1 MALPGPAKTGLGTW
15 TGTGK
20 RTGTSGFLLWAAL
33 SVLGAALA
41 GCQPP
46 EYGPVGTD
54 GGGGDTAATGTA
66 SLTLM
71 NQRQTDPGP
80 LTFLL
85 YRTSAQDIE
94 NVPPDITLGTVDFE
108 KTRTVTVTPGRW
120 KVAYRM
126 ASGDLRP
133 MPPEDDEATSET
145 WPVAGFEKGKS
156 YTLLI
161 ETDDGGNTVWRT
173 NLPIV
178 H

>member
-1 MALPGPAKTGLGTW
+1 MTKGIP
-15 TGTGK
+15 
-20 RTGTSGFLLWAAL
+20 GFLLGAVL
-33 SVLGAALA
+33 GVLGAALA

-46 EYGPVGTD
+46 EYGPESTN
-54 GGGGDTAATGTA
+54 GGGDTATTGTA
-66 SLTLM
+66 TLTLI

-94 NVPPDITLGTVDFE
+94 NVPPAVTLGTVDFE
-108 KTRTVTVTPGRW
+108 KARVVSVTAGRW
-120 KVAYRM
+120 KMAYRI

-133 MPPEDDEATSET
+133 MPPDDDEATSET

-173 NLPIV
+173 NIPTV
-178 H
+178 D